1 MYSGAER
8 TEIVRVKLPNGQEV
22 NIEARMLGGPPQI
35 SALSESISLKNL
47 TNSIEGIAA
56 VIVNQLQ
63 QVKPTKTS
71 VKLGL
76 EVALESGKL
85 TALIVQGS
93 SKGNLEITME
103 WAKEDI
109 PTRDA
114 SSN

>member
-1 MYSGAER
+1 MQSGAER

-22 NIEARMLGGPPQI
+22 NIEARMLGGSQKISSSSQI
-35 SALSESISLKNL
+35 LSLDNL

-56 VIVNQLQ
+56 AIVNHLQ

-76 EVALESGKL
+76 EVALESGQL
-85 TALIVQGS
+85 TALIVKGS